1 MAGLVI
7 EVIHIY
13 KFPGPS
19 QTGPVNLVAS
29 ITSRIVFRNDILT
42 ISTPYFVD
50 YLE

>member
-13 KFPGPS
+13 KFPGP
-19 QTGPVNLVAS
+19 VNLVAS
-29 ITSRIVFRNDILT
+29 ITSRIVFRNGILT